1 MRYIFHFGKYILT
14 RIVWVGKKR
23 VLNRV
28 NSNYDISRTTEPIYM
43 KLCIPVADTQKYVE
57 KKIGAASSTGTGA
70 TSHRVFIMIP
80 LIRAN
85 ERAYWNANISKTT
98 QFIGTKLLRHKAV
111 TQGYVQ
117 KKIELPVLPW
127 EAPQVIEFSAW
138 FINLLRFE
146 QMSWTVLFSPF
157 FLLACAHTNPTGTLM
172 QINPRV
178 PYIGKAPEREICHF
192 WPKMPI
198 FIFFN
203 ILNGDFGPIFLL
215 AYAHTNPTGTLVQK
229 NPRVPYIGKILQR
242 VPSNFGEKSSFEK

>member
-14 RIVWVGKKR
+14 RIVWVGKKS

-43 KLCIPVADTQKYVE
+43 KLCIPVADTQKYLE

-117 KKIELPVLPW
+117 KKNRAACSTVRGAPSHRVFSMIYQSSQIRANEL
-127 EAPQVIEFSAW
+127 
-138 FINLLRFE
+138 NC
-146 QMSWTVLFSPF
+146 PF
-157 FLLACAHTNPTGTLM
+157 
-172 QINPRV
+172 
-178 PYIGKAPEREICHF
+178 
-192 WPKMPI
+192 
-198 FIFFN
+198 
-203 ILNGDFGPIFLL
+203 
-215 AYAHTNPTGTLVQK
+215 
-229 NPRVPYIGKILQR
+229 
-242 VPSNFGEKSSFEK
+242 